1 MTGDLQKAASIGGK
15 LLSGL
20 KKFNDISVWKGVG
33 KLADKRLANGGGAG
47 ARAVKGVANTMGS
60 GLGFGLGAYGMTGM
74 VMDLPGSQLAMNI
87 GMPGWGL
94 AATAPNVIRSGRM
107 ASQKNQDA
115 LKNDVMEGARYGA
128 DDFMTAVNSDPAL
141 LRNPDG
147 FKNFMKQHT
156 GDFTGDSYGPKAQQV
171 TDLGTWRMLQ
181 GILGDSQGLIDQ
193 TTRRQIQQAMMGKQ
207 AGSKWD
213 TAKAVGGGA
222 LALLGVG
229 AAGAAAYDIGDSI
242 LGEKPYD
249 ADKAQQEGY
258 AGAQAAIQKRL
269 NEAKG
274 WERLA
279 MRLDPTLAV
288 QGLERA
294 MPGAVAHWQ
303 KSTGG
308 KYTPGWLSSIHEA
321 WRTGGKPSYY
331 TTDAGGNSH
340 YIS

>member
-1 MTGDLQKAASIGGK
+1 MTGDLQKAAGIGGK

-20 KKFNDISVWKGVG
+20 KKFNDISVWMGVG

-47 ARAVKGVANTMGS
+47 ARAVKGVANTMGG
-60 GLGFGLGAYGMTGM
+60 GLGFGLGAYGMAGM
-74 VMDLPGSQLAMNI
+74 GLDLPGSQLAMNI

-94 AATAPNVIRSGRM
+94 ATTAPNVIRSGRM
-107 ASQKNQDA
+107 TSQKNQDA
-115 LKNDVMEGARYGA
+115 LKNDVMEGARYGT
-128 DDFMTAVNSDPAL
+128 DDFMTAVNQEPAL
-141 LRNPDG
+141 LRDPDG
-147 FKNFMKQHT
+147 FKNFMKQRT
-156 GDFTGDSYGPKAQQV
+156 GGFAGQSYLDSKPTARPKGWELLRGL
-171 TDLGTWRMLQ
+171 TS
-181 GILGDSQGLIDQ
+181 DSQGLIDQ
-193 TTRRQIQQAMMGKQ
+193 MTRRQIQQAMMGKQ
-207 AGSKWD
+207 AGSKWN

-229 AAGAAAYDIGDSI
+229 AAGSAAYDIGDSI

-269 NEAKG
+269 SGAKG